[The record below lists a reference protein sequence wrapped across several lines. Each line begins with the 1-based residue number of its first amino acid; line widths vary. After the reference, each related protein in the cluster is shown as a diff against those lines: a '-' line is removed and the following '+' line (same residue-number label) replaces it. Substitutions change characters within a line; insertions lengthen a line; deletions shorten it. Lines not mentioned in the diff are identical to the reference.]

1 MKRGESEV
9 ARTIRDRL
17 CTRFRRGK
25 IFFTEL
31 ATVFRYG
38 GLRES
43 KKRRKI
49 PDRGENF
56 KVNRACDCRSG
67 INWWK
72 ASNVILWSLAEL
84 RRTKRRWKAV
94 GRGNVLARAERRR
107 D

>member
-9 ARTIRDRL
+9 ARTIRGRL
-17 CTRFRRGK
+17 RARFRRGK

-49 PDRGENF
+49 RDRGENF
-56 KVNRACDCRSG
+56 KVNRACDCRSIG
-67 INWWK
+67 GK
-72 ASNVILWSLAEL
+72 QVM
-84 RRTKRRWKAV
+84 
-94 GRGNVLARAERRR
+94 
-107 D
+107 